1 MRLLEALEIVK
12 RPVVE
17 TMSTRKLFL
26 LCGFTPLHLE
36 TFLGAHL
43 RECSPLS
50 DVEIRTGVYG
60 DLPGN
65 LERLVLA
72 GGSEACVVVEWSDL
86 DPRLGIR
93 SLGTWRATD
102 ITDIVE
108 SSRLQS
114 ARLANVVERL
124 AERAPVYVSM
134 PTLPLPPIFTT
145 PGIRSHQAE
154 CELRA
159 IAASLAASVAAF
171 PRAKVISAQRLD
183 ELSPFGRRFD
193 LNADI
198 SAGFPYSLE
207 HASQLAELFAAVVQ
221 GTPRKKGLITDLDD
235 TLWAGILGEVGVAGI
250 AWGTAGDGHLHGLFQ
265 RFLDSLA
272 ADGVLLAAASKNDAA
287 LVDKALA
294 RPDMILSPDKLFPLE
309 INWGPKSASVRRIL
323 EQWNISPED
332 VVFVDDSPMEV
343 AEVQSSLPTMQC
355 ITFPKSDP
363 AVLWSLFKRLR
374 DLFGKSSISTEDTVR
389 LQSIRA
395 AAAFKTTA
403 HVQELSADQF
413 LCAAKATLSLSFTPD
428 TEDARALELLNKTN
442 QFNLN
447 GRRISEAEWLNSLR
461 SPSSFLLTASYEDK
475 YGPLGKI
482 AVILG
487 TTLGSTL
494 HVDSWVMSCRAFSR
508 RIEHHCLSYLF
519 EKTGA
524 TEITFDYLP
533 TSRNGPLQAFLT
545 EVAGEPPTPVFKV
558 RKETFDAMS
567 PALLHRVV
575 EVTRA

>member
-1 MRLLEALEIVK
+1 MRLLEALEIAK
-12 RPVVE
+12 RPVFE
-17 TMSTRKLFL
+17 TMSTRNMFL

-36 TFLGAHL
+36 TFLRAHL
-43 RECSPLS
+43 REYSPLS
-50 DVEIRTGVYG
+50 GVDIKTGVYG

-72 GGSEACVVVEWSDL
+72 GGSEACVVVEWNDL
-86 DPRLGIR
+86 DQRLGIR
-93 SLGTWRATD
+93 SLGRCRAAD

-114 ARLANVVERL
+114 TRLARLVARL
-124 AERAPVYVSM
+124 AERAPVYVTT

-145 PGIRSHQAE
+145 PGIRSHQGE

-159 IAASLAASVAAF
+159 IAASLAASVAAC
-171 PRAKVISAQRLD
+171 PRARVISAQRLD
-183 ELSPFGRRFD
+183 ELSPLGRRFD
-193 LNADI
+193 LNAEL

-221 GTPRKKGLITDLDD
+221 ASPRRKGLITDLDD

-250 AWGTAGDGHLHGLFQ
+250 AWGTTGGGHLHGLFQ

-272 ADGVLLAAASKNDAA
+272 GDGVLIAAASKNDAA

-294 RPDMILSPDKLFPLE
+294 RPDMILSRDTLFPLE
-309 INWGPKSASVRRIL
+309 INWGPKSASVQRIL
-323 EQWNISPED
+323 EQWNIAPED

-363 AVLWSLFKRLR
+363 SALWSLLTRLR
-374 DLFGKSSISTEDTVR
+374 DLFGKGGVSNEDAVR

-395 AAAFKTTA
+395 AAAFKTIA
-403 HVQELSADQF
+403 LAQELSADQF
-413 LCAAKATLSLSFTPD
+413 LSDAKAKLSLSFTTD
-428 TEDARALELLNKTN
+428 TEDTRALELLNKTN

-447 GRRISEAEWLNSLR
+447 GRRISEAEWLTSLR
-461 SPSSFLLTASYEDK
+461 SPIAFLLTASYEDK
-475 YGPLGKI
+475 YGPLGKV
-482 AVILG
+482 AVVLG
-487 TTLGSTL
+487 ATLGSIL
-494 HVDSWVMSCRAFSR
+494 HVGSWVMSCRAFSR

-533 TSRNGPLQAFLT
+533 TRRNGPLQTFLT
-545 EVAGEPPTPVFKV
+545 EVAGKPPTPGFGL
-558 RKETFDAMS
+558 RKDTFDARS

-575 EVTRA
+575 EVTPP